1 MILIADTVMSVVSD
15 LVILAL
21 PMPLLWSMQMP
32 VKKKLGIAALLGAG
46 GVATATSIVRL
57 VLIFGSLAPDRTVA
71 GIQFKLLE

>member
-1 MILIADTVMSVVSD
+1 
-15 LVILAL
+15 
-21 PMPLLWSMQMP
+21 MQMP

-57 VLIFGSLAPDRTVA
+57 VLVFGSVAPDRTVA